1 MKIKCDKSKFKLE
14 IFIIILSISSILI
27 HLYKIIFTHDKL
39 TTELILTLVVLLIV
53 IISTIVLL
61 NKIYIK
67 VIKDRIYISSLDL
80 VNRRILKD
88 NMKIKD
94 IEKYGFATDLKLNL
108 NKYDIVLQSKDKK
121 LVIPVTQFK
130 NKDLLKLLELIED
143 KTKIKPTGL
152 AKHLRKTEK

>member
-1 MKIKCDKSKFKLE
+1 
-14 IFIIILSISSILI
+14 
-27 HLYKIIFTHDKL
+27 
-39 TTELILTLVVLLIV
+39 
-53 IISTIVLL
+53 
-61 NKIYIK
+61 
-67 VIKDRIYISSLDL
+67 
-80 VNRRILKD
+80 
-88 NMKIKD
+88 MKIKD

-143 KTKIKPTGL
+143 KTKIKPIGL